1 MTGSPRL
8 SQPIEL
14 KDGRR
19 LMSLDDAR
27 ALMLDLPSRHRFNP
41 HWENAAELLMKA
53 RRRGGTPAD
62 VEAFERKLTRA
73 LKAEGLV

>member
-1 MTGSPRL
+1 MTGSPTL

-19 LMSLDDAR
+19 LTSLDDAR
-27 ALMLDLPSRHRFNP
+27 ALMLGLPTRRRFNP
-41 HWENAAELLMKA
+41 YWEDAAELLMKA

-62 VEAFERKLTRA
+62 IEALERKLARA